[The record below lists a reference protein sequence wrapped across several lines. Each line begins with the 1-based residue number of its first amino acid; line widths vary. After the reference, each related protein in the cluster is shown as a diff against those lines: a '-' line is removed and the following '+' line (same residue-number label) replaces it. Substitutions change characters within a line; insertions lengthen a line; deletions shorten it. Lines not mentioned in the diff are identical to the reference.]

1 MKAEEYPFVQELITD
16 KQGQVLKVV
25 LEFEEY
31 QRLLDAIEDEG
42 LYRAMQ
48 AVSNEK
54 PLSINDALQE
64 LELAIKLRQET
75 R

>member
-16 KQGQVLKVV
+16 KKGQVLKVV

-31 QRLLDAIEDEG
+31 QRLLEALEDEG

-48 AVSNEK
+48 EAVTGETPLRMNE
-54 PLSINDALQE
+54 ALAV
-64 LELAIKLRQET
+64 LD
-75 R
+75 

>member
-31 QRLLDAIEDEG
+31 QRLLEAIEDEG

-48 AVSNEK
+48 AVSNET
-54 PLSINDALQE
+54 PLSINEALAE
-64 LELAIKLRQET
+64 LEQL
-75 R
+75 

>member
-25 LEFEEY
+25 LDFEEY

-48 AVSNEK
+48 AVKDET
-54 PLSINDALQE
+54 PLSLNEALVFF
-64 LELAIKLRQET
+64 T
-75 R
+75 

>member
-31 QRLLDAIEDEG
+31 QRLLEAIEDEG
-42 LYRAMQ
+42 LDRAMQ
-48 AVSNEK
+48 AVSGET
-54 PLSINDALQE
+54 PLSINEALEE
-64 LELAIKLRQET
+64 LKQP
-75 R
+75 

>member
-25 LEFEEY
+25 LEFEAY

-48 AVSNEK
+48 AVKGETPLNRNE
-54 PLSINDALQE
+54 ALEE
-64 LELAIKLRQET
+64 LEQL
-75 R
+75 

>member
-25 LEFEEY
+25 LEFKAY

-42 LYRAMQ
+42 LYPAMQ
-48 AVSNEK
+48 AVKGETPLRRNE
-54 PLSINDALQE
+54 ALEE
-64 LELAIKLRQET
+64 LEQL
-75 R
+75 

>member
-16 KQGQVLKVV
+16 KQGQILKVV
-25 LEFEEY
+25 LEFQEY

-48 AVSNEK
+48 AVKGETHLNRNEA
-54 PLSINDALQE
+54 IEQ
-64 LELAIKLRQET
+64 LEQL
-75 R
+75 

>member
-16 KQGQVLKVV
+16 KQGQVLKVI
-25 LEFEEY
+25 LDFEEY

-48 AVSNEK
+48 AVEGET
-54 PLSINDALQE
+54 PLSINEALEE
-64 LELAIKLRQET
+64 LERP
-75 R
+75 

>member
-25 LEFEEY
+25 LEFQEY

-48 AVSNEK
+48 VVSDET
-54 PLSINDALQE
+54 PLSMNEALEE
-64 LELAIKLRQET
+64 LEQV
-75 R
+75 

>member
-42 LYRAMQ
+42 LYPAMQ
-48 AVSNEK
+48 AVKGETPLNRNE
-54 PLSINDALQE
+54 ALEE
-64 LELAIKLRQET
+64 LEQL
-75 R
+75 

>member
-42 LYRAMQ
+42 LYRAME
-48 AVSNEK
+48 AVKGET
-54 PLSINDALQE
+54 PLSRTKALEE
-64 LELAIKLRQET
+64 LEQP
-75 R
+75 

>member
-16 KQGQVLKVV
+16 KQGQILKVV

-31 QRLLDAIEDEG
+31 QRLLDALEDEG

-48 AVSNEK
+48 AVKGET
-54 PLSINDALQE
+54 PLSRNEALE
-64 LELAIKLRQET
+64 KLEQL
-75 R
+75 

>member
-31 QRLLDAIEDEG
+31 QRLLEAIEDEG

-48 AVSNEK
+48 TVSNEQ
-54 PLSINDALQE
+54 PLSLNEALQE
-64 LELAIKLRQET
+64 LEQL
-75 R
+75 